1 MKISGIFAPI
11 PTPFTEREDIDFDH
25 LYENLVKWGRSSLS
39 GIVVLG
45 SNGEFVSLSFEEK
58 VQMTAF
64 CRKHFPAEKMVIA
77 GTGCEGT
84 RETIRLTCHLAEA
97 GAEAAL
103 VVNPSYY
110 KSRMT
115 EKTLEAH
122 YRAVAD
128 KSPVPVMIYNMPGN
142 TGINM
147 SAALLSRL
155 SLHPNI
161 AGVKDSSGNIV
172 QISSTIRDSRE
183 GFSVF
188 AGSGSYLLPTLVMG
202 GSGAT
207 MAVAGIVPD
216 HCAAISEALEKGELA
231 RARELQMELLD
242 LNAAVTSKHGVP
254 GLKYALD
261 QIGFY
266 GGPCRG
272 PLLPVEEGPAGEI
285 RELLVKIGCELKG

>member
-1 MKISGIFAPI
+1 MKISGFFAPI
-11 PTPFTEREDIDFDH
+11 PTPFNDREDIDLDH
-25 LYENLVKWGRSSLS
+25 LRENLLKWGRSSLS

-58 VQMTAF
+58 VQMIRF
-64 CRKHFPAEKMVIA
+64 CREHFPAEKKVIA

-84 RETIRLTCHLAEA
+84 RETIRLSIHLAEA

-110 KSRMT
+110 KSKMT
-115 EKTLEAH
+115 EKALEAH
-122 YRAVAD
+122 YMAVAEG
-128 KSPVPVMIYNMPGN
+128 SPIPVMIYNMPGN

-155 SLHPNI
+155 SRHPNI

-172 QISSTIRDSRE
+172 QISSTIKDSRE

-188 AGSGSYLLPTLVMG
+188 AGSGSYLLPTMIMG

-216 HCAAISEALEKGELA
+216 HCAAIMEALDKGDLA
-231 RARELQMELLD
+231 KARELQMELLD
-242 LNAAVTSKHGVP
+242 LNAAVTSKYGVP

-261 QIGFY
+261 LIGFY
-266 GGPCRG
+266 GGPCRR
-272 PLLPVEEGPAGEI
+272 PLLPLEEGPAMEI
-285 RELLVKIGCELKG
+285 RELLLRIGCKLER